1 TELVM
6 RFQQFTGPAMA
17 KGGEDT
23 ALYRY
28 HRLTALNEVGGEPG
42 RFGSSLEEFHAAM
55 AGRAGTQPSAMLAT
69 STHDTKRSEDVRAR
83 LALLSEI
90 PRAWEEAVFRWA
102 ERAGKHRAGGIPD
115 SNTEYLLYQ
124 TMVGAWPL
132 DRERAEAYLE
142 KAAREAKVHTSWTDP
157 DPAYEEGLRG
167 FVHALYQ
174 DRELMDDLAS
184 FAAGLVAPGRI
195 NSLAQTLIKLTA
207 PGVPDI
213 YQGCELWD
221 LSLVD
226 PDNRRPV
233 DFELR
238 RALLRELEELEAGC
252 GEELPERILQHMDR
266 GLPKLWVVRQAL
278 RLRAE
283 RPGLFAP
290 GSSYSPLP
298 VSGDRCGHLVAFLRC
313 GGTGGTWSPGGTV
326 TPAGT
331 GNQAGARAPAGAAAV
346 LAPRFPMLLGG
357 SWQDT
362 GVELPGG
369 DWCNLLTGERVTG
382 GPAAAGD
389 LLGRFPVALLA
400 AGG

>member
-1 TELVM
+1 M

-28 HRLTALNEVGGEPG
+28 HRLTALNEVGGDPG
-42 RFGSSLEEFHAAM
+42 RFGASLEEFHTSM
-55 AGRAGTQPSAMLAT
+55 AERAGTQPSAMLPS

-90 PRAWEEAVFRWA
+90 PRSWEEAVFRWA
-102 ERAGKHRAGGIPD
+102 ERAGKHRTDGIPD
-115 SNTEYLLYQ
+115 ANTEYLLYQ
-124 TMVGAWPL
+124 TLVGAWPI
-132 DRERAEAYLE
+132 DRERAAAYLE

-167 FVHALYQ
+167 FVSALYR

-184 FAAGLVAPGRI
+184 FANGLVAPGRI
-195 NSLAQTLIKLTA
+195 NSLVQTLIKLTA

-213 YQGCELWD
+213 YQGCELWA

-233 DFELR
+233 DFDLR
-238 RALLRELEELEAGC
+238 RALLRKLEELEAEC
-252 GEELPERILQHMDR
+252 GEELPERILQHMGR
-266 GLPKLWVVRQAL
+266 GLPKLWVIRQAL

-290 GSSYSPLP
+290 GSGYTPLQ
-298 VSGDRCGHLVAFLRC
+298 VRGARSGHLVAFLRG
-313 GGTGGTWSPGGTV
+313 GGTGSAGGTGA
-326 TPAGT
+326 PAGT
-331 GNQAGARAPAGAAAV
+331 AAV
-346 LAPRFPMLLGG
+346 LAPRFPILLGG
-357 SWQDT
+357 SWEDT
-362 GVELPGG
+362 WVELPEGA
-369 DWCNLLTGERVTG
+369 WRNLLTGERVTG
-382 GPAAAGD
+382 GPSAAGD
-389 LLGRFPVALLA
+389 LLRRFPAALLA
-400 AGG
+400 TVG